1 MNPPK
6 TITPRQAQTARLT
19 KVLSSGHV
27 SPSERPFGTRFKPV
41 RGTGLPPSRI
51 IIADRR

>member
-6 TITPRQAQTARLT
+6 TIAPRQAQAARLA

-27 SPSERPFGTRFKPV
+27 RPSERPFDTRFTPV

-51 IIADRR
+51 IKADRR